1 MVRPTEAGC
10 ELAVHA
16 PARLKVEE
24 RALRIASDINLIDG
38 ILPWVVLLLGLSLP
52 ALAAWLL
59 G

>member
-1 MVRPTEAGC
+1 VSC
-10 ELAVHA
+10 AVYA
-16 PARLKVEE
+16 PARLKIEE

-52 ALAAWLL
+52 SLAAWLL